1 MMKSATRLATCTLG
15 TVFLLGTVAAMAQD
29 LPQYRDN
36 RTGSV
41 WTPQWVNEDAAVP
54 SSSSASVN
62 RAFNPNAQ
70 NVQVEGIVVQ
80 NPRAHLLGTVPITAG
95 PTVPIATLDAPS
107 LQIVPGRNWL
117 SVLYLTN
124 NSSTTVDAVADCHFT
139 NGGRKVEDTR
149 IVIPPAGPGER
160 LGVAVRGPRYD
171 IFVDR
176 VTCQLMS
183 PT

>member
-15 TVFLLGTVAAMAQD
+15 TAFLLGTVAAMAQD

-70 NVQVEGIVVQ
+70 NVQVEGADVVDKIS
-80 NPRAHLLGTVPITAG
+80 HLKTGSQDRPAEDVTVE
-95 PTVPIATLDAPS
+95 
-107 LQIVPGRNWL
+107 
-117 SVLYLTN
+117 SV
-124 NSSTTVDAVADCHFT
+124 TVDRT
-139 NGGRKVEDTR
+139 ET
-149 IVIPPAGPGER
+149 
-160 LGVAVRGPRYD
+160 
-171 IFVDR
+171 
-176 VTCQLMS
+176 
-183 PT
+183 

>member
-1 MMKSATRLATCTLG
+1 MMKSATKLAICALG
-15 TVFLLGTVAAMAQD
+15 AVLVFGTFPATAQD
-29 LPQYRDN
+29 LPQYRDS
-36 RTGSV
+36 RTGNV
-41 WTPQWVNEDAAVP
+41 WTPQWVNEDASAP
-54 SSSSASVN
+54 SSASVN

-80 NPRAHLLGTVPITAG
+80 HPRAHLLGTVPITAG
-95 PTVPIATLDAPS
+95 PTVPVATLDAPS
-107 LQIVPGRNWL
+107 LQVVPGRNWL
-117 SVLYLTN
+117 SILYLTN
-124 NSSTTVDAVADCHFT
+124 NSSATVDAVVACHFT

-176 VTCQLMS
+176 VTCQLIA